1 MNVVELDAQYWK
13 TPADFY
19 HALLRELGA
28 PDWHGESIPALI
40 DSIIVGDIN
49 AVGLPLR
56 IIATNLDRA
65 GQEALNEL
73 VSAFSALS
81 QYGAAAHITSERAS
95 LEIADDVSPFLDGS
109 TQQTD
114 R

>member
-13 TPADFY
+13 TPADFH
-19 HALLRELGA
+19 HALLGALGA
-28 PDWHGESIPALI
+28 PDWHGDSIPALI
-40 DSIIVGDIN
+40 DSMIVGDIN

-56 IIATNLDRA
+56 VIATNLDRA
-65 GQEALNEL
+65 GEEALNEL

-81 QYGAAAHITSERAS
+81 QYGAVAHITAEQGS
-95 LEIADDVSPFLDGS
+95 LEIADDVSPFLDGK
-109 TQQTD
+109 TRQTD